1 MSFPRPRRLLIC
13 TVIPLLVAQVGCA
26 ARGVGLPL
34 APPPVPVSEA
44 DQKTCEEY
52 SARQKQKS
60 VAGPAL
66 LGVVL
71 TPIGVGLGLL
81 GAVGGHPEGVGLPVA
96 AFTWASD
103 NAKENRATREAAF
116 RSCLEP
122 IVRARALGPE
132 HPDVAESLRTLADG
146 CVAVEAFGKA
156 EPLYQR
162 ALAIQERA
170 LGAQHPEVSRTL
182 ESYATLL
189 RRTNRDAE
197 AALMEA
203 RATAIR
209 ATPGPDRQIEST
221 PDPSRPEPD
230 PAE

>member
-1 MSFPRPRRLLIC
+1 MGFPRPRRLLVC

-26 ARGVGLPL
+26 APGAGVPL
-34 APPPVPVSEA
+34 APRPVPVSEV

-71 TPIGVGLGLL
+71 TPIGIGLGLL
-81 GAVGGHPEGVGLPVA
+81 GAVGGHPDGVGLPLA
-96 AFTWASD
+96 AFKWAAD
-103 NAKENRATREAAF
+103 NAQANRSTREAAL

-122 IVRARALGPE
+122 VERAHALGPE

-146 CVAVEAFGKA
+146 YVAVEDFSKA
-156 EPLYQR
+156 EPLYER

-182 ESYATLL
+182 ASYATLL

-209 ATPGPDRQIEST
+209 ATPGPDRQSEST